1 MTKKDEKP
9 IKGLNTE
16 ELMDKIFE
24 KINEEYS
31 KHRITE
37 AEFYNIQTNAL
48 IWRELRKITKILEN
62 MNK

>member
-1 MTKKDEKP
+1 MNDKKA
-9 IKGLNTE
+9 IKDKDPSTE
-16 ELMDKIFE
+16 ELMDEIFE

-62 MNK
+62 KK